1 MCSRSIQSSRSYTT
15 FCVPLRVLR
24 PALPPTFCFSLR
36 LFPPPSTATDHPAV
50 LSCMRECRHGKVS
63 MPCTQCASTQA
74 CTTGMHTQ
82 ADIRAQHASMLGTA
96 MHCARPAQCRASRS
110 SAHTIV
116 GVGAPTP
123 TAPCAASY
131 PGWPLPP
138 ARRRIRPGL
147 SPPACL
153 TVMHPFVSVDTVQR
167 RYLVPACQPLQMTM
181 SAQRC
186 QHGWRLTQRAEAWRL
201 HAHGDSM
208 QRPSALMPAAP
219 VSAPLG

>member
-82 ADIRAQHASMLGTA
+82 ADIWAQHASMLGTGSDA
-96 MHCARPAQCRASRS
+96 LRSASAVQSFEVFCAHNRGCGGPHTHCTLR
-110 SAHTIV
+110 
-116 GVGAPTP
+116 GVVSGLA
-123 TAPCAASY
+123 TAPGAASH
-131 PGWPLPP
+131 PAGPESAGLPDGD
-138 ARRRIRPGL
+138 A
-147 SPPACL
+147 
-153 TVMHPFVSVDTVQR
+153 SV
-167 RYLVPACQPLQMTM
+167 C
-181 SAQRC
+181 
-186 QHGWRLTQRAEAWRL
+186 
-201 HAHGDSM
+201 
-208 QRPSALMPAAP
+208 
-219 VSAPLG
+219 